1 MNLRARGFIQYSVT
15 VLEANADALAA
26 LAKTET
32 DFWWSR
38 GMRRILFRLL
48 DPLVAGRS
56 IRRAL
61 EAGFGTGTTAQV
73 LRDRYEWDVCPLA
86 VGWEGSP
93 GVRDLVQCEIE
104 ALPFRRD
111 AFEAVLVLDVL
122 AHVREGKEDAPL
134 AEFMRVLAPGGL
146 LVVRAPALRV
156 FRSRHS
162 QFTGEVHRYT
172 RSALIE
178 LVERHGV
185 RVMRSSYMNA
195 LLAPG
200 AFVKFRFWE
209 PLLRKP
215 PASGV
220 VRRARVIDNMLSASL
235 ALESFWL
242 GSGLNLPV
250 GQSVLLIG
258 EKPAR

>member
-1 MNLRARGFIQYSVT
+1 M
-15 VLEANADALAA
+15 LEVNAEALAE
-26 LAKTET
+26 LARIET

-56 IRRAL
+56 VRRAL
-61 EAGFGTGTTAQV
+61 EAGFGTGTTARI
-73 LRDRYEWDVCPLA
+73 LRERYEWDVYPLA
-86 VGWEGSP
+86 VGWKGAV
-93 GVRDLVQCEIE
+93 GVRDLVECELE
-104 ALPFRRD
+104 GLPFRRE
-111 AFEAVLVLDVL
+111 AFEAVLVLDLL
-122 AHVREGKEDAPL
+122 AHVREGKEDGPL
-134 AEFMRVLAPGGL
+134 AELMRVLAPGGL

-162 QFTGEVHRYT
+162 QFVGEVRRYT
-172 RSALIE
+172 RSSLIA

-185 RVMRSSYMNA
+185 RVMRSSYVNS
-195 LLAPG
+195 LLAP
-200 AFVKFRFWE
+200 AALVKFRLWE

-215 PASGV
+215 PAGGGAP
-220 VRRARVIDNMLSASL
+220 RAPLVDKLASASL
-235 ALESFWL
+235 ALESFWV

-258 EKPAR
+258 EKPGR